1 MDKLIKA
8 QLEVSEKRT
17 ALAALIDAE
26 TPEPDKIEAAKTEVV
41 ESEKRMQAIMVLD
54 GGNKEIEKV
63 GDGDA
68 EGREMRQLINKASVG
83 RMLAG
88 ILEEGEGDGA
98 DRELRQALAIPA
110 DYIPMAML
118 EKRAALT
125 TTGDEPASPQPFI
138 GRVFPTG
145 AAAFCGVDVQSV
157 PVGQQVVPVLATG
170 VTIHG
175 PYTDDTEAAES
186 TGDIDLT
193 TLQPRRLSGSF
204 AVKQV
209 HLATFP
215 MLEEALR
222 ADLGDALQNAVDVDL
237 LTRAATGL
245 LTSGNGTDPTA
256 PTAATDGETFIT
268 DAYSGVDGIYASNVN
283 QVRMLLGPE
292 TYRYCGALAYQTNRP
307 DLTLEKLQGL
317 VGGVFVTDN
326 VGAYANNRQEGL
338 VIKGPTRRNCVG
350 ALWAGVQIIRDE
362 VTRARQGEVR
372 LHVIG
377 MWDFAVL
384 RTAGYVRKRYRTS

>member
-1 MDKLIKA
+1 MSI
-8 QLEVSEKRT
+8 
-17 ALAALIDAE
+17 
-26 TPEPDKIEAAKTEVV
+26 PD
-41 ESEKRMQAIMVLD
+41 
-54 GGNKEIEKV
+54 
-63 GDGDA
+63 
-68 EGREMRQLINKASVG
+68 
-83 RMLAG
+83 
-88 ILEEGEGDGA
+88 
-98 DRELRQALAIPA
+98 
-110 DYIPMAML
+110 DYIPLAML

-125 TTGDEPASPQPFI
+125 TSGDEPASPQTLI
-138 GRVFPTG
+138 GRVFPAG

-157 PVGQQVVPVLATG
+157 EVGQQVVPVLATG

-186 TGDIDLT
+186 TGDVDFS

-204 AVKQV
+204 AVK
-209 HLATFP
+209 HTDLATFP
-215 MLEEALR
+215 MLEDSLR

-256 PTAATDGETFIT
+256 PTAATTGETFIS
-268 DAYSGVDGIYASNVN
+268 DAYSGVDGIYASNIN
-283 QVRMLLGPE
+283 QVRMLMGPE
-292 TYRYCGALAYQTNRP
+292 TYQYCGGLPYQTNRP

-317 VGGVFVTDN
+317 LGGVFVTDN
-326 VGAYANNRQEGL
+326 AGAYANNRQEGL
-338 VIKGPTRRNCVG
+338 VVKGPARRNCVG

-362 VTRARQGEVR
+362 ISRARQGEVR

-377 MWDFAVL
+377 MWDFKVL